1 MDLSFAY
8 PDTLSIRKK
17 LERLSKKLLKN
28 DRISTKKKNDSAIK
42 KCKNAN
48 YARQIRT
55 NLKKF

>member
-28 DRISTKKKNDSAIK
+28 DRISTKKKK
-42 KCKNAN
+42 WQCYKEM
-48 YARQIRT
+48 
-55 NLKKF
+55 